1 MSEQRI
7 SVFPS
12 SSLVFFNHFTDIN
25 YLLDTQCAE
34 FPILTSVLL
43 HPLSETNFGE
53 RNIFLNIHSKKTTHM
68 SKREQKLVSI
78 LQSMYDTHPE
88 DSTLDAIYQYLI
100 LDTLRADTEKHRY
113 YRSTGQKKQAQS
125 IKDKMLNFTPSV
137 LLADGKAED
146 NITDYTGFAMAD
158 FDHVPPDD
166 LARCFALL
174 NADPYVVLAYITVS
188 GEGLRVIYCTDVTD
202 LAYHADA
209 FLQGNAHYA
218 QLLGYDYDPQCRNI
232 ARTSILCHCPQA
244 IYHPQAECMH
254 IELAP
259 QTKAKAEKNAT
270 RKPGRP
276 RKVHTAT
283 IAEAAK
289 VIVNLLEV
297 QGKSYVEGRRNEYIS
312 CAFYLMNH
320 YGVDQDEVL
329 RWGIDSFADYDPA
342 KLDSILR
349 SVYRHT
355 DDHGTQ
361 KLPTAKGDHIPFANL
376 PEVEEFLATQAQVR
390 NNVVTEKREIR
401 FDDQADFRDI
411 TDRDENTLWS
421 RANKKGVT
429 TSPSTIQMVLNSEFV
444 PDFHPFL
451 SFVSELDPWDGT
463 TDYIGRLADTVRT
476 TDQPLFRDYFRKW
489 FVGFVASLIEPRI
502 INHVVLVL
510 IGGQGTYK
518 TTWMNRLLPAEW
530 ESYFRTKTTSNH
542 ATKDDRI
549 SLAQFA
555 LICFEEIDSMRS
567 ADMNQLK
574 AMITMPAVDER
585 SSYARNTAHRPHVAS
600 FCATGNNVSFLND
613 PTGTRRWLA
622 FEVLSIDDPYQTV
635 LPYRHIYAQALALFR
650 SGFPYWFNQE
660 EMERLSVNNERFEV
674 PCMERELVLMYYRLP
689 VAGEHGV
696 FVSTAEVMQR
706 INALIKN
713 PLSINALGSAM
724 RKIGFAS
731 CRSNSVRGYRVME
744 LTQEEISARKHK
756 FDEPTNRAL
765 DF

>member
-1 MSEQRI
+1 
-7 SVFPS
+7 
-12 SSLVFFNHFTDIN
+12 
-25 YLLDTQCAE
+25 
-34 FPILTSVLL
+34 
-43 HPLSETNFGE
+43 
-53 RNIFLNIHSKKTTHM
+53 M

-78 LQSMYDTHPE
+78 LKSMFDTHPE
-88 DSTLDAIYQYLI
+88 ASTLDAIYQYLI
-100 LDTLRADTEKHRY
+100 LDTLRSDTEKHRY
-113 YRSTGQKKQAQS
+113 FKSAGQKKQAQS
-125 IKDKMLNFTPSV
+125 VKDKMLNFTPSV
-137 LLADGKAED
+137 LLTGGKAEEH
-146 NITDYTGFAMAD
+146 ITGYTGFAMAD

-174 NADPYVVLAYITVS
+174 AADPYVTLAYVTVS
-188 GEGLRVIYCTDVTD
+188 GEGLRVIYCTDITD
-202 LAYHADA
+202 ARHHAAA
-209 FLQGNAHYA
+209 FLQGNAYYA
-218 QLLGYDYDPQCRNI
+218 QLLGHDYDHQCRNI

-244 IYHPQAECMH
+244 IYHPDAENMH
-254 IELAP
+254 IELKTPNSKYAG
-259 QTKAKAEKNAT
+259 TNEDAT
-270 RKPGRP
+270 NSPNTAQPKKRKPGRP
-276 RKVHTAT
+276 RKPHTAT
-283 IAEAAK
+283 IEQAAK

-297 QGKSYVEGRRNEYIS
+297 QGKAYVEGRRNDYIS
-312 CAFYLMNH
+312 CAFYLMNQ
-320 YGVDQDEVL
+320 YGVLQDEVL
-329 RWGIDSFADYDPA
+329 HWATDRFADYDPA

-361 KLPTAKGDHIPFANL
+361 KLPTSKGGIPFANL
-376 PEVEEFLATQAQVR
+376 PEVEEFLTTQAQVR

-401 FDDQADFRDI
+401 FDGNAAFRDI

-429 TSPSTIQMVLNSEFV
+429 TTSSTIQMILNSEFV

-451 SFVSELDPWDGT
+451 SFVSDLDTWDGT

-476 TDQPLFRDYFRKW
+476 TNQPLFRDYFRKW

-518 TTWMNRLLPAEW
+518 STWMNRLLPGEW
-530 ESYFRTKTTSNH
+530 ESYFRTKTTSTH

-574 AMITMPAVDER
+574 AMITMPSVDER

-600 FCATGNNVSFLND
+600 FCATGNNISFLND

-622 FEVLSIDDPYQTV
+622 FEVLSIDDPYHTV

-660 EMERLSVNNERFEV
+660 EMERLSINNERFEV

>member
-1 MSEQRI
+1 
-7 SVFPS
+7 
-12 SSLVFFNHFTDIN
+12 
-25 YLLDTQCAE
+25 
-34 FPILTSVLL
+34 
-43 HPLSETNFGE
+43 
-53 RNIFLNIHSKKTTHM
+53 M

-78 LQSMYDTHPE
+78 LKSMFDTHPE
-88 DSTLDAIYQYLI
+88 ASTLDVIYQYLI
-100 LDTLRADTEKHRY
+100 LDTLRSDTEKHRY
-113 YRSTGQKKQAQS
+113 FKSTGQKKQAQS
-125 IKDKMLNFTPSV
+125 VKDKMLNFTPSV
-137 LLADGKAED
+137 LLTGGKAEEH
-146 NITDYTGFAMAD
+146 ISGYTGFAMAD

-166 LARCFALL
+166 LARCLALL
-174 NADPYVVLAYITVS
+174 DADPFVALAYITIS
-188 GEGLRVIYCTDVTD
+188 GEGVRVVYRTDVTD
-202 LAYHADA
+202 PLHHAAA
-209 FLQGNAHYA
+209 FLQGNTHYA
-218 QLLGYDYDPQCRNI
+218 QLLGHDFDPQCRNI

-244 IYHPQAECMH
+244 IFHPKSQCMH
-254 IELAP
+254 IELTPTAQP
-259 QTKAKAEKNAT
+259 KK

-276 RKVHTAT
+276 RKPHTAT
-283 IAEAAK
+283 IEDAAK

-297 QGKSYVEGRRNEYIS
+297 QGKAYVEGRRNEYIS

-320 YGVDQDEVL
+320 YGVVQDEVL
-329 RWGIDSFADYDPA
+329 RWATDRFADYDPA
-342 KLDSILR
+342 KLGSILR

-361 KLPTAKGDHIPFANL
+361 KLPTSKGGTPFANL

-390 NNVVTEKREIR
+390 NNVVTEKREIC
-401 FDDQADFRDI
+401 FDGNAAFRDI

-429 TSPSTIQMVLNSEFV
+429 TTSSTIQMILNSEFV

-451 SFVSELDPWDGT
+451 SFVSELDTWDGT

-476 TDQPLFRDYFRKW
+476 TNQPLFRDYFRKW

-518 TTWMNRLLPAEW
+518 STWMNRLLPGEW
-530 ESYFRTKTTSNH
+530 ESYFRTKTTSTH

-574 AMITMPAVDER
+574 AMITMPSVDER

-600 FCATGNNVSFLND
+600 FCATGNNISFLND

-622 FEVLSIDDPYQTV
+622 FEVLSIDDPYHTV

-696 FVSTAEVMQR
+696 FVSCSEVMQR

-713 PLSINALGSAM
+713 PLSVTALGMAM
-724 RKIGFAS
+724 RKIGFTP
-731 CRSNSVRGYRVME
+731 CRSNGMRGYRVME
-744 LTQEEISARKHK
+744 LTQEEISARKQVIDQPVEQK
-756 FDEPTNRAL
+756 L
-765 DF
+765 DL